1 MPFASFLRRYG
12 NSMRTTGKYIG
23 SRHATTDGNICQCMC
38 VSAITRRVISSDHGI
53 AIVHMVFDG
62 RPTH

>member
-1 MPFASFLRRYG
+1 
-12 NSMRTTGKYIG
+12 
-23 SRHATTDGNICQCMC
+23 